1 MVTPPIGPAV
11 WPSTAAGVAE
21 GSSSA
26 TAGETFTR
34 LLNSFLTKAATQQA
48 QADQGIMDLAA
59 GNTDNLHRVFLE
71 VVKAELSTRMVLEVR
86 NRLIEAYQQVMQM
99 QV

>member
-1 MVTPPIGPAV
+1 MVTPPISPAV
-11 WPSTAAGVAE
+11 PLNAPALAE

-34 LLNSFLTKAATQQA
+34 LFNGFLTKAATQQA
-48 QADQGIMDLAA
+48 QADQSIMDLAA
-59 GNTDNLHRVFLE
+59 GKTDNLHRVFLD
-71 VVKAELSTRMVLEVR
+71 VVKSELSTRMVLEVR
-86 NRLIEAYQQVMQM
+86 NRLIESYQQVMQM